1 MELIQKTYFKV
12 KGFGI
17 GFEVAIKAI
26 DNYPSFLSLC
36 EIAKAV
42 DNDFNADDYFNRSYF
57 LDFLRGL
64 EKLDYPAFEFEKTP
78 YSLRIWTHPFVFI
91 KTLHDAGIEAEYFL
105 KKQWLMK
112 AILNFRYPSAN
123 GNYKENLYTLVNS
136 LLSNA
141 SEIALFERFKKQA
154 EAYTESEQERIHDLT
169 YGAIHTFKSL
179 ELGLELGIEIYK
191 ESLKSN
197 VVLR

>member
-1 MELIQKTYFKV
+1 MELIDTKIFALDKARFEVKV
-12 KGFGI
+12 KM
-17 GFEVAIKAI
+17 I

-42 DNDFNADDYFNRSYF
+42 DNDFNADDYFNQKGF
-57 LDFLRGL
+57 LDFLKDL

-78 YSLRIWTHPFVFI
+78 FSLRIWTHHFVFI
-91 KTLHDAGIEAEYFL
+91 KTLHDAGVETKYFL
-105 KKQWLMK
+105 NKQWLMK

-123 GNYKENLYTLVNS
+123 GNYTENLYTLANS

-141 SEIALFERFKKQA
+141 SEIALFERFKK
-154 EAYTESEQERIHDLT
+154 ETETSITYKQERIHDLT

-179 ELGLELGIEIYK
+179 ELGLELGIEIYN

-197 VVLR
+197 IVLR

>member
-1 MELIQKTYFKV
+1 MELIDTKIFALDKRKFEVKV
-12 KGFGI
+12 KM
-17 GFEVAIKAI
+17 I

-42 DNDFNADDYFNRSYF
+42 DSDFNADNYFNQKDF
-57 LDFLRGL
+57 LDFLKDL

-78 YSLRIWTHPFVFI
+78 YSFRIWTHPFVFI
-91 KTLHDAGIEAEYFL
+91 KTLHDAGIETKYFL

-123 GNYKENLYTLVNS
+123 SNYKENLYTLANS

-141 SEIALFERFKKQA
+141 REIALFERFKK
-154 EAYTESEQERIHDLT
+154 ETETSIAYKQERIHDLT
-169 YGAIHTFKSL
+169 YGAIHAFKSL

-191 ESLKSN
+191 ESLKGN
-197 VVLR
+197 IV

>member
-1 MELIQKTYFKV
+1 MELIDTKIFALDKRKFEVKV
-12 KGFGI
+12 KM
-17 GFEVAIKAI
+17 I

-42 DNDFNADDYFNRSYF
+42 DNDFNADNYFNQKDF
-57 LDFLRGL
+57 LDFLKDL

-78 YSLRIWTHPFVFI
+78 FSFRIWTHPFVFI
-91 KTLHDAGIEAEYFL
+91 KTLHDAGVETQHFL
-105 KKQWLMK
+105 KKQWLRK

-123 GNYKENLYTLVNS
+123 SNYKENLYALANS

-141 SEIALFERFKKQA
+141 REIALFERFKK
-154 EAYTESEQERIHDLT
+154 ETETSITYKQERIHDLT

-191 ESLKSN
+191 ESLKGN
-197 VVLR
+197 IVLK

>member
-1 MELIQKTYFKV
+1 MELIQKTYFQV

-17 GFEVAIKAI
+17 GFEVTIKVI

-42 DNDFNADDYFNRSYF
+42 DSDFNADNYFNRSYF
-57 LDFLRGL
+57 LDFLKDL

-78 YSLRIWTHPFVFI
+78 FSLRIWTHPFVFI
-91 KTLHDAGIEAEYFL
+91 KTLHDAGIHTEHLL

-112 AILNFRYPSAN
+112 ALLNFKYPSAN
-123 GNYKENLYTLVNS
+123 SNYKENLYTLVNS

-141 SEIALFERFKKQA
+141 SEIALFESFKKQA

-169 YGAIHTFKSL
+169 YGVIHTFKSL

-191 ESLKSN
+191 ESLKGN
-197 VVLR
+197 VAL

>member
-1 MELIQKTYFKV
+1 MELIDTKIFALDKRKFEVKV
-12 KGFGI
+12 KM
-17 GFEVAIKAI
+17 I

-42 DNDFNADDYFNRSYF
+42 DNDFNADDYFNQNGF
-57 LDFLRGL
+57 LEFLKDL

-78 YSLRIWTHPFVFI
+78 FSLRIWTHPFVFI
-91 KTLHDAGIEAEYFL
+91 KTLHDAGVETEYFL

-123 GNYKENLYTLVNS
+123 GNYKEKLCALANS

-141 SEIALFERFKKQA
+141 REIALFERFKK
-154 EAYTESEQERIHDLT
+154 ETETSITYKQERIHDLT
-169 YGAIHTFKSL
+169 YGVIQTFKSL
-179 ELGLELGIEIYK
+179 ELGLELGIKIYK
-191 ESLKSN
+191 ESLKGN
-197 VVLR
+197 IV

>member
-1 MELIQKTYFKV
+1 MELIDTKVFALDKRKFEVKV
-12 KGFGI
+12 KM
-17 GFEVAIKAI
+17 I

-42 DNDFNADDYFNRSYF
+42 DNDFNADNYFNQKDF
-57 LDFLRGL
+57 LDFLKDL

-78 YSLRIWTHPFVFI
+78 YSFRIWTHPFIFI
-91 KTLHDAGIEAEYFL
+91 KTLHDAGIETKYFL

-123 GNYKENLYTLVNS
+123 SNYKENLYALANS

-141 SEIALFERFKKQA
+141 REIELFERFKK
-154 EAYTESEQERIHDLT
+154 ETETSITYKQERIHDLT

-191 ESLKSN
+191 ESLKGN
-197 VVLR
+197 ITLR

>member
-1 MELIQKTYFKV
+1 MELIGTKIFALDKRKFEVKV
-12 KGFGI
+12 KM
-17 GFEVAIKAI
+17 I
-26 DNYPSFLSLC
+26 DNYPSLLSLC

-42 DNDFNADDYFNRSYF
+42 DNDFNAYDYFNQKDF
-57 LDFLRGL
+57 LDFLKDL

-78 YSLRIWTHPFVFI
+78 YSLGIWTHPFVFI
-91 KTLHDAGIEAEYFL
+91 KTLHDAGVDTKYFL
-105 KKQWLMK
+105 KKQWLIK

-123 GNYKENLYTLVNS
+123 VNYKENLYTLANS

-141 SEIALFERFKKQA
+141 SEIALFESFKKQA

-169 YGAIHTFKSL
+169 YGVIHTFKSL

-191 ESLKSN
+191 ESLKGN
-197 VVLR
+197 VAL

>member
-1 MELIQKTYFKV
+1 MELIDTKIFALDKRKFEVKV
-12 KGFGI
+12 KM
-17 GFEVAIKAI
+17 I

-42 DNDFNADDYFNRSYF
+42 DNDFDADNYFNQKGF
-57 LDFLRGL
+57 LDFLKDL

-78 YSLRIWTHPFVFI
+78 YSLRIWTHPFIFI
-91 KTLHDAGIEAEYFL
+91 KTLHDAGVETQHFL
-105 KKQWLMK
+105 KKQWLIK
-112 AILNFRYPSAN
+112 ALLNFRYPSAN
-123 GNYKENLYTLVNS
+123 SNYKENLYTLVNS

-141 SEIALFERFKKQA
+141 SEIALFERFKKQTDI
-154 EAYTESEQERIHDLT
+154 YTTREQERIHDLT

-191 ESLKSN
+191 ESLKGN
-197 VVLR
+197 VALR

>member
-1 MELIQKTYFKV
+1 MSLIQRTYFEV
-12 KGFGI
+12 SGRD
-17 GFEVAIKAI
+17 FEVAIKRI

-42 DNDFNADDYFNRSYF
+42 DNDFNADNYFNRSYF
-57 LDFLRGL
+57 LDFLKDL

-78 YSLRIWTHPFVFI
+78 FSLRIWTHPFVFI
-91 KTLHDAGIEAEYFL
+91 KTLHDAGIETQHFL

-112 AILNFRYPSAN
+112 ALLNFKYPSAN
-123 GNYKENLYTLVNS
+123 SNYKENLYTLANS

-141 SEIALFERFKKQA
+141 REIALFEKFKKQ
-154 EAYTESEQERIHDLT
+154 TETYKQERIHDLT
-169 YGAIHTFKSL
+169 YGAIHAFKSL

-191 ESLKSN
+191 ESLKGN
-197 VVLR
+197 IALK

>member
-1 MELIQKTYFKV
+1 MELIDTKIFALDKRKFEVKV
-12 KGFGI
+12 KM
-17 GFEVAIKAI
+17 I

-42 DNDFNADDYFNRSYF
+42 DNDFNADNYFNQKDF
-57 LDFLRGL
+57 LDFLKDL

-78 YSLRIWTHPFVFI
+78 YSFRIWTHPFVFI
-91 KTLHDAGIEAEYFL
+91 KTLHDAGIETKYFL

-123 GNYKENLYTLVNS
+123 SNYKENLYTLANS

-141 SEIALFERFKKQA
+141 REIALFERFKK
-154 EAYTESEQERIHDLT
+154 ETETSIAYKQERIHDLT
-169 YGAIHTFKSL
+169 YGAIHAFKSL

-191 ESLKSN
+191 ESLKGN
-197 VVLR
+197 IV

>member
-1 MELIQKTYFKV
+1 MELIDTKIFALDKRKFEVKV
-12 KGFGI
+12 KM
-17 GFEVAIKAI
+17 I

-42 DNDFNADDYFNRSYF
+42 DSDFNADNYFNRSYF
-57 LDFLRGL
+57 LDFLKDL

-91 KTLHDAGIEAEYFL
+91 KTLHDAGIETKYFL

-123 GNYKENLYTLVNS
+123 SNYKENLYALANS

-141 SEIALFERFKKQA
+141 REIALFERFKK
-154 EAYTESEQERIHDLT
+154 ETETSITYKQERIHDLA

-179 ELGLELGIEIYK
+179 ELGLELGIGIYK
-191 ESLKSN
+191 ESLKGN
-197 VVLR
+197 VALK

>member
-1 MELIQKTYFKV
+1 MELIDTKIFALDKRKFEVKV
-12 KGFGI
+12 KM
-17 GFEVAIKAI
+17 I

-42 DNDFNADDYFNRSYF
+42 DNDFNADNYFNQKDF
-57 LDFLRGL
+57 LDFLKDL

-78 YSLRIWTHPFVFI
+78 YSFRIWTHPFVFI
-91 KTLHDAGIEAEYFL
+91 KTLHDAGIETKHFL
-105 KKQWLMK
+105 KREWLMK

-123 GNYKENLYTLVNS
+123 SNYKENLYALANS

-141 SEIALFERFKKQA
+141 REITLFERFKK
-154 EAYTESEQERIHDLT
+154 ETETSIAYKQERIHDLT
-169 YGAIHTFKSL
+169 YGAIHAFKSL

-191 ESLKSN
+191 ESLKGN
-197 VVLR
+197 IV

>member
-1 MELIQKTYFKV
+1 MELIDTKIFALDKRKFEVKV
-12 KGFGI
+12 KM
-17 GFEVAIKAI
+17 I
-26 DNYPSFLSLC
+26 DNYPSFLGLC

-42 DNDFNADDYFNRSYF
+42 DNDFNADNYFNQKGF
-57 LDFLRGL
+57 LEFLKDL

-91 KTLHDAGIEAEYFL
+91 KTLHDAGIHTQHFL

-112 AILNFRYPSAN
+112 ALLNFRYPSAN
-123 GNYKENLYTLVNS
+123 GNYKENLYALANS

-141 SEIALFERFKKQA
+141 REIALFESFKK
-154 EAYTESEQERIHDLT
+154 ETETSITYKQERIHDLT

-191 ESLKSN
+191 ESLKGN
-197 VVLR
+197 VALS

>member
-1 MELIQKTYFKV
+1 MELIDTKIFALDKRKFEVKV
-12 KGFGI
+12 KM
-17 GFEVAIKAI
+17 I

-42 DNDFNADDYFNRSYF
+42 DSDFNADNYFNQKDF
-57 LDFLRGL
+57 LDFLKDL

-78 YSLRIWTHPFVFI
+78 YSFRIWTHPFVFI
-91 KTLHDAGIEAEYFL
+91 KTLHDAGIETKYFL
-105 KKQWLMK
+105 KREWLMK

-123 GNYKENLYTLVNS
+123 SNYKENLYALVNS

-141 SEIALFERFKKQA
+141 REIALFERFKK
-154 EAYTESEQERIHDLT
+154 ETETSITYKQERIHDLT
-169 YGAIHTFKSL
+169 YGAIHAFKSL

-191 ESLKSN
+191 ESLMF
-197 VVLR
+197 

>member
-1 MELIQKTYFKV
+1 MELIDTKVFALDKV
-12 KGFGI
+12 K
-17 GFEVAIKAI
+17 FEVKVKMI

-57 LDFLRGL
+57 LDFLKDL

-78 YSLRIWTHPFVFI
+78 YSFRIWTHPFVFI
-91 KTLHDAGIEAEYFL
+91 KTLHDAGVETKHLL
-105 KKQWLMK
+105 KKQWLRK
-112 AILNFRYPSAN
+112 ALLNFRYPSAN
-123 GNYKENLYTLVNS
+123 SNYKKNLYTLVNS

-141 SEIALFERFKKQA
+141 SEIALFERFKK
-154 EAYTESEQERIHDLT
+154 ETETQITYKQERIHDLT
-169 YGAIHTFKSL
+169 YGVIQTFKSL

-191 ESLKSN
+191 ESLKGN
-197 VVLR
+197 VALS

>member
-1 MELIQKTYFKV
+1 MELIDTKIFALDKV
-12 KGFGI
+12 K
-17 GFEVAIKAI
+17 FEVKVKMI

-42 DNDFNADDYFNRSYF
+42 DNDFNADNYFNKKDF
-57 LDFLRGL
+57 LDFLKDL

-78 YSLRIWTHPFVFI
+78 FSLRIWTHPFVFI
-91 KTLHDAGIEAEYFL
+91 KTLHDAGIEAECFL
-105 KKQWLMK
+105 KQKWLIK

-169 YGAIHTFKSL
+169 YGIIQTFKSL

-191 ESLKSN
+191 ESVKGN
-197 VVLR
+197 VALS

>member
-1 MELIQKTYFKV
+1 MELIDTKIFALDKRKFEVKV
-12 KGFGI
+12 KM
-17 GFEVAIKAI
+17 I

-42 DNDFNADDYFNRSYF
+42 DSDFNADNYFNQKDF
-57 LDFLRGL
+57 LDFLKDL

-78 YSLRIWTHPFVFI
+78 FSFRIWTHPFVFI
-91 KTLHDAGIEAEYFL
+91 KTLHDAGIETKYFL
-105 KKQWLMK
+105 KREWLMK

-123 GNYKENLYTLVNS
+123 SNYKENLYALANS

-141 SEIALFERFKKQA
+141 REIALFERFKK
-154 EAYTESEQERIHDLT
+154 ETETSITYKQERIHDLT
-169 YGAIHTFKSL
+169 YGAIHAFKSL

-191 ESLKSN
+191 ESLKGN
-197 VVLR
+197 IVK

>member
-1 MELIQKTYFKV
+1 MELIQRTYFKV

-42 DNDFNADDYFNRSYF
+42 DNDFNADDYFNQKGF
-57 LDFLRGL
+57 LDFLKDL

-78 YSLRIWTHPFVFI
+78 FSFRIWTHPFVFI
-91 KTLHDAGIEAEYFL
+91 KTLHDAGIDTECFL

-123 GNYKENLYTLVNS
+123 GNYKENLYTFVNS

-141 SEIALFERFKKQA
+141 REIALFDKFKKH
-154 EAYTESEQERIHDLT
+154 TETYKQERIHDLT

-179 ELGLELGIEIYK
+179 ELGLELGIKLYN
-191 ESLKSN
+191 ESLKGN
-197 VVLR
+197 VVLS

>member
-1 MELIQKTYFKV
+1 MELIDTKIFALDKIKFEVKV
-12 KGFGI
+12 KM
-17 GFEVAIKAI
+17 I

-42 DNDFNADDYFNRSYF
+42 DNDFNADDYFNQKGF
-57 LDFLRGL
+57 LEFLKDL

-78 YSLRIWTHPFVFI
+78 FSLRIWTHPFVFI
-91 KTLHDAGIEAEYFL
+91 KTLHDAGIETKYFL
-105 KKQWLMK
+105 KREWLRK

-123 GNYKENLYTLVNS
+123 GNYKENLYTLANS

-141 SEIALFERFKKQA
+141 SEIALFESFKKQA
-154 EAYTESEQERIHDLT
+154 EVYIESEQERIHDLT
-169 YGAIHTFKSL
+169 YGAIHAFKSL

-191 ESLKSN
+191 ESLKAI
-197 VVLR
+197 

>member
-12 KGFGI
+12 KGFGV
-17 GFEVAIKAI
+17 GFEVAIKVI

-42 DNDFNADDYFNRSYF
+42 DNDFNADNYFNRSYF
-57 LDFLRGL
+57 LDFLKDL

-78 YSLRIWTHPFVFI
+78 FSFRIWTHPFVFI
-91 KTLHDAGIEAEYFL
+91 KTLHDAGIHTEHLL

-112 AILNFRYPSAN
+112 AILNFKYPSAN
-123 GNYKENLYTLVNS
+123 SNYKENLYTLVNS

-141 SEIALFERFKKQA
+141 REIALFERFKKQA
-154 EAYTESEQERIHDLT
+154 EVYTESEQERIHDLT
-169 YGAIHTFKSL
+169 YGVIHTLKSL

-191 ESLKSN
+191 ESLKGN
-197 VVLR
+197 VVLG

>member
-1 MELIQKTYFKV
+1 MELIDTKIFALDKV
-12 KGFGI
+12 K
-17 GFEVAIKAI
+17 FEVKVKMI

-42 DNDFNADDYFNRSYF
+42 DNDFNADSYFNRSYF
-57 LDFLRGL
+57 LDFLKDL

-78 YSLRIWTHPFVFI
+78 FSFRIWTHPFVFI
-91 KTLHDAGIEAEYFL
+91 KTLHDAGVETKYFL

-123 GNYKENLYTLVNS
+123 GNYKENLITLINS

-141 SEIALFERFKKQA
+141 SEIALFERFKK
-154 EAYTESEQERIHDLT
+154 ETETSITYKQERIHDLT

-191 ESLKSN
+191 ESLKGN
-197 VVLR
+197 IVLS

>member
-1 MELIQKTYFKV
+1 MELIDTKIFALDKV
-12 KGFGI
+12 K
-17 GFEVAIKAI
+17 FEVKVKMI

-42 DNDFNADDYFNRSYF
+42 DNDFNADDYFNQKGF
-57 LDFLRGL
+57 LEFLKDL

-78 YSLRIWTHPFVFI
+78 FSFRIWTHPFVFI
-91 KTLHDAGIEAEYFL
+91 KTLHDAGIHTEHLL

-123 GNYKENLYTLVNS
+123 GNYKENLYALANS

-141 SEIALFERFKKQA
+141 REIALFESFKKQA
-154 EAYTESEQERIHDLT
+154 EEYIESEQERIHDLT
-169 YGAIHTFKSL
+169 YGAIHAFKSL

-191 ESLKSN
+191 ESLKGN
-197 VVLR
+197 IVK